1 LLNLY
6 HVIYL
11 FPGLAYFGMME
22 AIASFLILLIIYFL
36 GILAV
41 VQLVIRPVKQKV
53 GHGDQTKNQWEN
65 NHLKILGL
73 SFLLSLITTTI
84 AYLIFP

>member
-1 LLNLY
+1 
-6 HVIYL
+6 
-11 FPGLAYFGMME
+11 MME

-36 GILAV
+36 GILAI
-41 VQLVIRPVKQKV
+41 VQLAIRPMKRMVDN
-53 GHGDQTKNQWEN
+53 GDGTNKHWET
-65 NHLKILGL
+65 NHLKILAL